1 MIVSASSSKDQKDR
15 MGRQEVAMVVEISG
29 KGKHRGAAMYAEP
42 LNSAA
47 IGRIGHHTKSVQLMQ
62 VHPSAAP
69 RLGWRVEESN
79 LIGGKIS

>member
-1 MIVSASSSKDQKDR
+1 

-47 IGRIGHHTKSVQLMQ
+47 IEHIGHHTNLFSSCKCILQPLRGLGGESKS
-62 VHPSAAP
+62 
-69 RLGWRVEESN
+69 R
-79 LIGGKIS
+79 I